1 MAARVLE
8 ESAQRVSD
16 GVTELLRKQPF
27 FGSLALRLPLRADP
41 SRETLASDGH
51 EIRYSPR
58 WVAATDAHVIETA
71 MARVVMACALKHH
84 TRRGERDPERWQ
96 MASQLVTHALI
107 RDAGFT
113 LPPDAEALDGVSV
126 EEAYDRLPEP
136 QEDGSGSDGESPPAG
151 GAMAAAAAGQ
161 PSGAGDGDDDSS
173 DDTADA
179 PDSPGDDDDSGA
191 PDDSGGQ
198 DQGDPDDGRRDEDS
212 PSDAPPSHDP
222 SGTGEIMDAGARGD
236 GNAGEGE
243 SPVDVTAEEQAW
255 DEAMHQAMN
264 LARAE
269 GKLPGGVEETV
280 RNAHA
285 STLDWRSLLR
295 RYMTD
300 AARRDYSWSFPNR
313 RFIDSGLYLPS
324 IRSEGMDAIAVIID
338 TPPRTCRRFAT
349 SRRLY
354 AMPRLERRCSR
365 AGLPG
370 RGGCAGA
377 CGGGSAGAGLPGRGR
392 RAGRRP
398 LRQRLARTPRVVAG
412 YPVALQWPNTR
423 PAPLTL
429 PPDIA
434 RSGACLRTSGRTGT
448 LKKGHHADCRC
459 ASAPGGDAMNKADL
473 AAHVAAQVA
482 LPKVAADHAVS
493 AAFAAIADALA
504 RDEAVAIT
512 GFGTVSTRSRAA
524 RQGATRKRARASPSP
539 PPGRRRSRPGRSS
552 AISSNGRE

>member
-96 MASQLVTHALI
+96 LASQLVTHALI

-113 LPPDAEALDGVSV
+113 LPPAAEALDGVSV

-136 QEDGSGSDGESPPAG
+136 QEDESGGDGDPPPAG
-151 GAMAAAAAGQ
+151 GAMGAAAAGQ
-161 PSGAGDGDDDSS
+161 PSGVGDGDDDSS
-173 DDTADA
+173 GDGPDT
-179 PDSPGDDDDSGA
+179 PDGPGDDDDFGA
-191 PDDSGGQ
+191 PGDGDGQ
-198 DQGDPDDGRRDEDS
+198 RQDGPGDDGRDGDT
-212 PSDAPPSHDP
+212 PSDAPASHDP

-236 GNAGEGE
+236 RRDGEGE

-338 TPPRTCRRFAT
+338 TSGSLPAQTLADFWAELREVAT
-349 SRRLY
+349 EIQPESVHVLQVDAAVQDAAEY
-354 AMPRLERRCSR
+354 APDD
-365 AGLPG
+365 LPDEIALKG
-370 RGGCAGA
+370 RGG
-377 CGGGSAGAGLPGRGR
+377 
-392 RAGRRP
+392 
-398 LRQRLARTPRVVAG
+398 T
-412 YPVALQWPNTR
+412 
-423 PAPLTL
+423 
-429 PPDIA
+429 D
-434 RSGACLRTSGRTGT
+434 
-448 LKKGHHADCRC
+448 
-459 ASAPGGDAMNKADL
+459 
-473 AAHVAAQVA
+473 
-482 LPKVAADHAVS
+482 
-493 AAFAAIADALA
+493 F
-504 RDEAVAIT
+504 
-512 GFGTVSTRSRAA
+512 
-524 RQGATRKRARASPSP
+524 
-539 PPGRRRSRPGRSS
+539 RPGFEWLDEYGIQPGVCLYFTDMECSS
-552 AISSNGRE
+552 YPETEPGFDTIWLLHSALCRHHYFANRPMWRNQEYIVIDD

>member
-71 MARVVMACALKHH
+71 IARVVMACALKHH

-96 MASQLVTHALI
+96 LASQFVTHALI

-136 QEDGSGSDGESPPAG
+136 REDESGGDGDPPPAG
-151 GAMAAAAAGQ
+151 GAMGTAAAAQ
-161 PSGAGDGDDDSS
+161 PSGADDGNDESSGDGP
-173 DDTADA
+173 DT
-179 PDSPGDDDDSGA
+179 PDGPGDDDDSGA
-191 PDDSGGQ
+191 PGEGDGQGQ
-198 DQGDPDDGRRDEDS
+198 DGPDEDGRDEDGT
-212 PSDAPPSHDP
+212 SDAPASHDP

-236 GNAGEGE
+236 GDAGDSE

-313 RFIDSGLYLPS
+313 RFIDGGLYLPS

-338 TPPRTCRRFAT
+338 TSGSLPARTLADFWAELREVAT
-349 SRRLY
+349 EIQPESVHVLQVDAAVQDAAEY
-354 AMPRLERRCSR
+354 APDD
-365 AGLPG
+365 LPDEIALKG
-370 RGGCAGA
+370 RGGTDFR
-377 CGGGSAGAGLPGRGR
+377 PGFEWLDEHGIQP
-392 RAGRRP
+392 GVC
-398 LRQRLARTPRVVAG
+398 LYFTDMECSS
-412 YPVALQWPNTR
+412 YPEAEPGFDTIWVNYSS
-423 PAPLTL
+423 
-429 PPDIA
+429 PPSEWNREPWGERIDIA
-434 RSGACLRTSGRTGT
+434 PDRRTS
-448 LKKGHHADCRC
+448 
-459 ASAPGGDAMNKADL
+459 P
-473 AAHVAAQVA
+473 
-482 LPKVAADHAVS
+482 
-493 AAFAAIADALA
+493 
-504 RDEAVAIT
+504 
-512 GFGTVSTRSRAA
+512 
-524 RQGATRKRARASPSP
+524 
-539 PPGRRRSRPGRSS
+539 
-552 AISSNGRE
+552 

>member
-1 MAARVLE
+1 MAARVLQ

-96 MASQLVTHALI
+96 LASQLVTHALI

-136 QEDGSGSDGESPPAG
+136 QEDDSGGDDEAPPAG
-151 GAMAAAAAGQ
+151 AAMAAAAAGQ
-161 PSGAGDGDDDSS
+161 PSSAGDDDDDSS
-173 DDTADA
+173 DGPAN
-179 PDSPGDDDDSGA
+179 DDDSGK
-191 PDDSGGQ
+191 
-198 DQGDPDDGRRDEDS
+198 PDDGHGREQDGSGKGGRGDNRQDEDQPGGGDQGS
-212 PSDAPPSHDP
+212 DGTSDAPPSHDP

-236 GNAGEGE
+236 GDADAGE
-243 SPVDVTAEEQAW
+243 SQVDVTAEEQAW

-338 TPPRTCRRFAT
+338 TSGSLPAQTLADFWAELREVAAEIQPECVHVLQVDAAVQDAAE
-349 SRRLY
+349 Y
-354 AMPRLERRCSR
+354 APDD
-365 AGLPG
+365 LPDEIALKG
-370 RGGCAGA
+370 RGGTDFR
-377 CGGGSAGAGLPGRGR
+377 PGFEWLDERGIQPGVCLYFTDMLCSDYPE
-392 RAGRRP
+392 AEPGFD
-398 LRQRLARTPRVVAG
+398 VVWVNYSSVPSEWNREPWG
-412 YPVALQWPNTR
+412 ER
-423 PAPLTL
+423 IDIG
-429 PPDIA
+429 PD
-434 RSGACLRTSGRTGT
+434 RSG
-448 LKKGHHADCRC
+448 
-459 ASAPGGDAMNKADL
+459 
-473 AAHVAAQVA
+473 
-482 LPKVAADHAVS
+482 
-493 AAFAAIADALA
+493 
-504 RDEAVAIT
+504 
-512 GFGTVSTRSRAA
+512 
-524 RQGATRKRARASPSP
+524 SP
-539 PPGRRRSRPGRSS
+539 
-552 AISSNGRE
+552 